1 MKMRVFEQLRFGA
14 RVLIGQIDL
23 RQKREASELPLE
35 DLEVVAQGERA
46 VLGEQLV
53 LANELLSRMLRALV
67 KENPARQ
74 PNR

>member
-1 MKMRVFEQLRFGA
+1 MKMRVFEQLGFGA

-23 RQKREASELPLE
+23 RQEGEASELALE
-35 DLEVVAQGERA
+35 DLEVVAQGEGA
-46 VLGEQLV
+46 VLGEQLLV
-53 LANELLSRMLRALV
+53 ANELLSRLLCALV